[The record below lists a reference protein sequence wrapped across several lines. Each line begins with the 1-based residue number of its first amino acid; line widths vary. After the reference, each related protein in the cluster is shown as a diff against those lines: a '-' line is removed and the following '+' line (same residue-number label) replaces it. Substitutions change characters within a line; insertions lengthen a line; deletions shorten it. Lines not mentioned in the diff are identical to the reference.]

1 MELDSQY
8 EEAQRQYEYHRDW
21 ANRRRSQAVEN
32 ERLASGHDAVAQ
44 ELANLYPAL
53 ASRSQDAT
61 RVVLSPEPPEPEPP
75 EAGAPLLQAHAPV
88 VVGAPPHETGPRGG
102 PALEALLSS
111 QPGVYYTSARIGEM
125 LVERG
130 WAGPGPEGRA
140 AVRANINRA
149 VRSGLMVKRP
159 LDGHALEYAWRPVGA
174 DGDQLLDLDQE
185 VTAASSLDEGRATD
199 VDEPFPSSSG
209 PTLEGSAHE

>member
-1 MELDSQY
+1 MDHDPEF
-8 EEAQRQYEYHRDW
+8 EEARRQHEYHRDK
-21 ANRRRSQAVEN
+21 ADRHRSQAVEN

-44 ELANLYPAL
+44 EIANLYPAL

-61 RVVLSPEPPEPEPP
+61 RAVPSPEPPKFEPP

-88 VVGAPPHETGPRGG
+88 GVGAPPHETGPRGG
-102 PALEALLSS
+102 PALEALLRT

-130 WAGPGPEGRA
+130 WADPGPAGQA

-149 VRSGLMVKRP
+149 VRNGLMAKRP
-159 LDGHALEYAWRPVGA
+159 LNGRDQEYGWRSAKA
-174 DGDQLLDLDQE
+174 DDDQLLDLDQP
-185 VTAASSLDEGRATD
+185 VAAASN
-199 VDEPFPSSSG
+199 
-209 PTLEGSAHE
+209 LEGSARE